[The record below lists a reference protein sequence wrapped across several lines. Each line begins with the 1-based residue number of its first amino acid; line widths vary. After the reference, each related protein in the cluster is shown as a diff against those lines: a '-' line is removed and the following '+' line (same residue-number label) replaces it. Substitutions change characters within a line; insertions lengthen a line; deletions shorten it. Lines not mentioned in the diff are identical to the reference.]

1 MKRLLPLTLL
11 FLFGCPVEPKDIQD
25 LNNNEGPGKPGG
37 QMGNGQG
44 GMGQG
49 NIGQGNMG
57 QGGNGQGGNPGM
69 GGADG
74 QMGNGQGDMGQG
86 NMGQG
91 NMGQGGQEMGGLPP
105 GAPTGDGQQGPLPE
119 GQVPEGEPVD
129 GEMTNGGGMPNGEN
143 GMIPEGG
150 QPPQGDGDTVPSL
163 PMGEGEQ
170 TVTDENGNPQFQNA
184 PLGDIPETLGI
195 SGEIKTPEGTHPT
208 PDFVHQPGEIPATA
222 GDVLPMYQQP
232 PKFADF
238 MGDEQ
243 ITIELEVS
251 GAAAF
256 DFEFVVKREG
266 DGRIYPKV
274 LHKESDAT
282 SPVTITAPATM
293 DEPVWLVIT
302 ADKTGDGPTP
312 DDLVGGTT
320 EAILFAGTDMSL
332 SYSLKAD
339 DAFMQSLPWFSQAL
353 STDGPEFER

>member
-1 MKRLLPLTLL
+1 MIRLLPLTLL

-37 QMGNGQG
+37 QMGQGGMGQGGNGPGGSGGNPGMGGPEGQMGQGMGQG

-49 NIGQGNMG
+49 GQD
-57 QGGNGQGGNPGM
+57 M
-69 GGADG
+69 GGP
-74 QMGNGQGDMGQG
+74 
-86 NMGQG
+86 
-91 NMGQGGQEMGGLPP
+91 PP
-105 GAPTGDGQQGPLPE
+105 GAPTGEGMEQGPLPE
-119 GQVPEGEPVD
+119 GQVPQGGMAAGEMVD
-129 GEMTNGGGMPNGEN
+129 GEMMPNGGDN
-143 GMIPEGG
+143 GMLPEGG
-150 QPPQGDGDTVPSL
+150 QPPQGTGDTVPSL
-163 PMGEGEQ
+163 PLGEGEQ
-170 TVTDENGNPQFQNA
+170 TVTDENGKPQFQNA
-184 PLGDIPETLGI
+184 PLGDVPETLGAH
-195 SGEIKTPEGTHPT
+195 GDVKTPEGTHPT
-208 PDFVHQPGEIPATA
+208 PDFAHQPGEIPATA

-232 PKFADF
+232 PTFADF

-274 LHKESDAT
+274 IHKEANVT

-302 ADKTGDGPTP
+302 ADKSGDGPTP

-320 EAILFAGTDMSL
+320 EAILFSGTDMSL
-332 SYSLKAD
+332 SYNLKAD

-353 STDGPEFER
+353 STDGPEFEQ